1 MLDTWAKNMALG
13 VEVKV
18 VFCVLEEKHCHNS
31 VLAIFNLK
39 SLSDALDQK

>member
-18 VFCVLEEKHCHNS
+18 VLCVLEEKHNS